1 MGLRNL
7 IFQAEVIEQRFRAVV
22 LPHHD
27 QQASDDENP
36 VEHGQDHFSSNMLLP
51 NLILLIDVTFS
62 TPTPVYVNNLR
73 NPLLLGITL
82 SRATIGV
89 VTIEL
94 TRKHALLFTLL
105 FATQA
110 VGLWVMFSRSPVL
123 AGLPRS
129 IWGYFFSMVPG
140 SAFLTTVILVELLRV
155 VLPKNR

>member
-1 MGLRNL
+1 M
-7 IFQAEVIEQRFRAVV
+7 Q
-22 LPHHD
+22 
-27 QQASDDENP
+27 
-36 VEHGQDHFSSNMLLP
+36 
-51 NLILLIDVTFS
+51 
-62 TPTPVYVNNLR
+62 TPVYVNNLR

-105 FATQA
+105 FATQT